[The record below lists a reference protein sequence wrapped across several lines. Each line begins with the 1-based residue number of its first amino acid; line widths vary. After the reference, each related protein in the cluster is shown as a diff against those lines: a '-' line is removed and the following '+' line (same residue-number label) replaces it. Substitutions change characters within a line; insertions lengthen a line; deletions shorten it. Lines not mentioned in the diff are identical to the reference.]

1 MLCTVWAMSAP
12 VIVPDHA
19 KTLSMNQPLIKALV
33 FAVVALGAGCKNEA
47 SVSGQPEAS
56 AEQATEPAKKLDKPP
71 RDIDPSYVP
80 SEALAQLEG
89 LALDST
95 PPCSDTIETL
105 KPALE
110 SIAVFRHKLVAATT
124 EAEVVQLL
132 TALST
137 ELSGRLPSIA
147 ARSETDELRRI
158 SAELTA
164 SIGDLAESLKLASD
178 AITAQD
184 RQASSSL
191 TRRIQNGV
199 ANTRSSIERLIDQC
213 AV

>member
-1 MLCTVWAMSAP
+1 MAP
-12 VIVPDHA
+12 VIVLASA
-19 KTLSMNQPLIKALV
+19 KSPSMNHPHNIVLAVAV
-33 FAVVALGAGCKNEA
+33 FALWACKDKA
-47 SVSGQPEAS
+47 PQS
-56 AEQATEPAKKLDKPP
+56 AEPAQEPVAQSSSEPPKATPP
-71 RDIDPSYVP
+71 RPLDPSYVP
-80 SEALAQLEG
+80 IDALEQLDG
-89 LALDST
+89 LALEST

-110 SIAVFRHKLVAATT
+110 SIAMFREKLASATT

-137 ELSGRLPSIA
+137 ELTERQPSIA
-147 ARSETDELRRI
+147 SRSETDELRRI

-184 RQASSSL
+184 KQASATT
-191 TRRIQNGV
+191 TRRLQNGV

-213 AV
+213 VI

>member
-1 MLCTVWAMSAP
+1 MT
-12 VIVPDHA
+12 
-19 KTLSMNQPLIKALV
+19 KALV
-33 FAVVALGAGCKNEA
+33 TTLTCAFLAFPAGCKDDA
-47 SVSGQPEAS
+47 SQPA
-56 AEQATEPAKKLDKPP
+56 AEQAPVAPQEVPPTEAESP
-71 RDIDPSYVP
+71 RPLDPSYVP
-80 SEALAQLEG
+80 IDALEQLDD
-89 LALDST
+89 LALDSAA
-95 PPCSDTIETL
+95 PCNDTIETL

-110 SIAVFRHKLVAATT
+110 SIAMFRGKLVAATT

-137 ELSGRLPSIA
+137 ELTERLPSIA

-164 SIGDLAESLKLASD
+164 SLGDLAESLKLTSD

-184 RQASSSL
+184 KQASANM

>member
-1 MLCTVWAMSAP
+1 VALVVVHDLTNP
-12 VIVPDHA
+12 Q
-19 KTLSMNQPLIKALV
+19 SMTKALV
-33 FAVVALGAGCKNEA
+33 TTLTCALLAFSAGCKDDAAEPA
-47 SVSGQPEAS
+47 T
-56 AEQATEPAKKLDKPP
+56 EQAPVVQEEPPAESP
-71 RDIDPSYVP
+71 RPLDPSYVP
-80 SEALAQLEG
+80 TDALEQLDG
-89 LALDST
+89 LALESAA
-95 PPCSDTIETL
+95 PCSDTIETL

-110 SIAVFRHKLVAATT
+110 SIAMFRVKLVAATT

-137 ELSGRLPSIA
+137 ELTERLPSIA

-164 SIGDLAESLKLASD
+164 SLGDLAESLKLTSD

-184 RQASSSL
+184 KQASANM

>member
-1 MLCTVWAMSAP
+1 
-12 VIVPDHA
+12 
-19 KTLSMNQPLIKALV
+19 MNQPHITAL
-33 FAVVALGAGCKNEA
+33 AVLSFSAGCFSIGCKDEAPKSEVPAEPATANEA
-47 SVSGQPEAS
+47 VQPAR
-56 AEQATEPAKKLDKPP
+56 PVRPL
-71 RDIDPSYVP
+71 DPSYVP
-80 SEALAQLEG
+80 SEALEQLEG
-89 LALDST
+89 LALEST

-110 SIAVFRHKLVAATT
+110 SIASFRQKLVAATT

-137 ELSGRLPSIA
+137 ELTQRLPSIA
-147 ARSETDELRRI
+147 SRSETDELRRI

-164 SIGDLAESLKLASD
+164 SVGDLAESLKLASD

-184 RQASSSL
+184 KQASAAM
-191 TRRIQNGV
+191 TRRLQNGV
-199 ANTRSSIERLIDQC
+199 ANTRSSIERLIEQC

>member
-1 MLCTVWAMSAP
+1 VAAVVVLEA
-12 VIVPDHA
+12 A
-19 KTLSMNQPLIKALV
+19 KSQTMNQPHITALTFAV
-33 FAVVALGAGCKNEA
+33 FALGLGCEDKA
-47 SVSGQPEAS
+47 PA
-56 AEQATEPAKKLDKPP
+56 AEQPPQPLVAAAAEPSPKSDKPARP
-71 RDIDPSYVP
+71 LDPSYVP
-80 SEALAQLEG
+80 TEALEQLEG
-89 LALDST
+89 LVLEST
-95 PPCSDTIETL
+95 APCSETIETL

-110 SIAVFRHKLVAATT
+110 SIARFRQKLVAATT

-137 ELSGRLPSIA
+137 ELTQRLPSIA

-164 SIGDLAESLKLASD
+164 SLGDLAESLKLASD

-184 RQASSSL
+184 RQASASM
-191 TRRIQNGV
+191 TRRLQNGV
-199 ANTRSSIERLIDQC
+199 ANTRSSIERLIEQC